1 MRLFAKIKINL
12 IFKNFKKKSKITM
25 TVLHHKVNILKI
37 TDNEIRKQLE
47 HSTKIQKAVI
57 MKLDENHWL
66 VDNSM
71 IKDIENVCHKF
82 AISLKQTFEF

>member
-1 MRLFAKIKINL
+1 LAKIKINL
-12 IFKNFKKKSKITM
+12 VFKFSGKSKITM
-25 TVLHHKVNILKI
+25 AVLHHKINILKI
-37 TDNEIRKQLE
+37 TDSEIRRQLE
-47 HSTKIQKAVI
+47 HSTKVQKAVI

-66 VDNSM
+66 IDSSM